1 MGTLSSYRNEN
12 DLPDVQVTAFMAS
25 SPLPIGG
32 NPDGADGPLLRF
44 SSLLLQVAWHRIAR
58 QSFTRH
64 GRPLARPRARK
75 TGIFIT
81 LEGGEGSGKTT
92 HAALLSRFLAARG
105 QTVLHTRE
113 PGGTPT
119 AERLRSVLLDKSTE
133 AIAPETEALIILA
146 ARRQHVDHVV
156 RPALARG
163 ITVVCDRFSD
173 STFAYQGYGRG
184 LDLPFLRAMN
194 DWATDGLTPDLTIL
208 FDVPVAVGLRR
219 RRQAATE
226 NRLDREAVR
235 FHRKVRAG
243 FLALAR
249 REPRRI
255 KVVNAIPAP
264 DTVEAA
270 VEAVVSQWLERRRP
284 RATKRT

>member
-1 MGTLSSYRNEN
+1 M
-12 DLPDVQVTAFMAS
+12 
-25 SPLPIGG
+25 
-32 NPDGADGPLLRF
+32 
-44 SSLLLQVAWHRIAR
+44 
-58 QSFTRH
+58 
-64 GRPLARPRARK
+64 ARPRARK
-75 TGIFIT
+75 RGIFIT

-113 PGGTPT
+113 PGGTPA
-119 AERLRSVLLDKSTE
+119 AERLRSILLDTSTE

-146 ARRQHVDHVV
+146 ARRQHVDHVIG
-156 RPALARG
+156 PALARG

-184 LDLPFLRAMN
+184 LDLAVLRAMN

-208 FDVPVAVGLRR
+208 FDVPVAVGLERR
-219 RRQAATE
+219 RHHRATE
-226 NRLDREAVR
+226 NRLDRETVR
-235 FHRKVRAG
+235 FHRQVRAG

-255 KVVNAIPAP
+255 KIVDASPAP
-264 DTVEAA
+264 ESVEAA
-270 VEAVVSQWLERRRP
+270 VEAVIANWLQRRRP
-284 RATKRT
+284 RATRRT